1 MLDVLTFVV
10 LGILLS
16 AGLYAAFRLGALPGQ
31 LAKQRG
37 HPQADAIN
45 VAGWVGL
52 LTLGLLWPI
61 ALIWAF
67 TRPHAASESEPEL
80 RREVRSLSHRASHAQ
95 LLAEPR
101 PLGEGCPRSV
111 AEVPLGFADG
121 L

>member
-31 LAKQRG
+31 LARQRG

-52 LTLGLLWPI
+52 FTLGLFWPL

-67 TRPHAASESEPEL
+67 TRPQAASEAKPEL
-80 RREVRSLSHRASHAQ
+80 RREVQRRSERVHVLRRVGLAQ
-95 LLAEPR
+95 ELLGRVVGTATNP
-101 PLGEGCPRSV
+101 G
-111 AEVPLGFADG
+111 
-121 L
+121 

>member
-1 MLDVLTFVV
+1 VLDVFTFIV

-16 AGLYAAFRLGALPGQ
+16 AGLYVGFRLGALPGQ
-31 LAKQRG
+31 LARQRG

-67 TRPHAASESEPEL
+67 TRPHATSAGEPEL
-80 RREVRSLSHRASHAQ
+80 RQEVQSLSERVQALEHQGGGHQRQ
-95 LLAEPR
+95 
-101 PLGEGCPRSV
+101 EGTGR
-111 AEVPLGFADG
+111 
-121 L
+121 

>member
-1 MLDVLTFVV
+1 VLDVLTFVV

-31 LAKQRG
+31 LARQRG

-80 RREVRSLSHRASHAQ
+80 RREVQSLSHRVQALEQQGHRRQ
-95 LLAEPR
+95 
-101 PLGEGCPRSV
+101 EGT
-111 AEVPLGFADG
+111 GK
-121 L
+121 